1 MKVLQLMNCEM
12 PLETWKK
19 KQLHRNWNFLA
30 NAFLKQIEVENTTD
44 HNKNMCDDE
53 IYQPNQRKY
62 QHDDE
67 TESLLEYS
75 SDEYESAVENLD

>member
-1 MKVLQLMNCEM
+1 MKLFSKYFNQQIQDM
-12 PLETWKK
+12 PE
-19 KQLHRNWNFLA
+19 
-30 NAFLKQIEVENTTD
+30 IES
-44 HNKNMCDDE
+44 KA
-53 IYQPNQRKY
+53 NQRYFYQYDEETDQPSQRKH